1 MVINERFQ
9 EIIDRIIRDIKV
21 KYRIVEETL
30 QQNHFPET
38 EEGKQPVQIL
48 YRDIEVTP
56 YNDIQINFEISSLE
70 SDLLIFNSISGNKS
84 FNLSSEYELLIEE
97 IYRHID
103 EKKKCWSFGYWAQS
117 ELNTNNELQHSVAI
131 T

>member
-103 EKKKCWSFGYWAQS
+103 EKKKC
-117 ELNTNNELQHSVAI
+117 
-131 T
+131 